1 MTIQERAIAAISKGC
16 SRKAREI
23 SIDTQ
28 FDQLDVDSVDRL
40 QILFE
45 LEEEFD
51 IVIPDKVARRA
62 TSVREV
68 VEKLTE
74 VLAAGSVSANE

>member
-23 SIDTQ
+23 NIDTL

-74 VLAAGSVSANE
+74 FLQPANE